1 MNNEK
6 VRFKIKTGIDRH
18 CAVLSADPDRVQRVL
33 NAVHED
39 GKTVVQKKTP
49 RGLVLLLILT
59 LIGLAV
65 LAAALLWRDY
75 VL

>member
-6 VRFKIKTGIDRH
+6 MRFKIKTGIDRH
-18 CAVLSADPDRVQRVL
+18 CAVLSPDPDRVQRVL
-33 NAVHED
+33 HAAHKE

-59 LIGLAV
+59 LIGLAA

>member
-6 VRFKIKTGIDRH
+6 MRFKIKTGIDRH
-18 CAVLSADPDRVQRVL
+18 CAVLSPDRVQRVL
-33 NAVHED
+33 NVAHKK
-39 GKTVVQKKTP
+39 GKTVVQKKIP

-65 LAAALLWRDY
+65 LTAALLWRDY